1 MKGETLAKSPGVFIP
16 RCQIQRYPRRKL
28 TWQGEK
34 KHHLKMNFLLE
45 MVIFLFVMLVF
56 GGDMKKFFHHGVFLF
71 LPWCK
76 NMSSKINMAASKVHA
91 VKLVMSTAL
100 GEPENIKVSSRLK
113 ASWML
118 PPKKNQGWWNP
129 YDFSRLC
136 CVGWY
141 LWWLKILTSCLGN
154 S

>member
-1 MKGETLAKSPGVFIP
+1 MPNSTLPPPKINMTRG
-16 RCQIQRYPRRKL
+16 
-28 TWQGEK
+28 K
-34 KHHLKMNFLLE
+34 KTPFEDEFPIGNGDFP
-45 MVIFLFVMLVF
+45 FVMLVF

-71 LPWCK
+71 LPWYK

-118 PPKKNQGWWNP
+118 PPKKNQG
-129 YDFSRLC
+129 
-136 CVGWY
+136 
-141 LWWLKILTSCLGN
+141 
-154 S
+154 